1 MDINLALTFDDVAL
15 VPQFNNV
22 ESRTQ
27 PSLETWLSKSSKIG
41 IPVLCANM
49 DTTIGDEMADL
60 LIKNGSIP
68 IFHRFTTLEKQKE
81 WVKKYQNNC
90 YISCGV
96 NHFENIVELLELGA
110 RGVCIDIAHGHSEV
124 MINLIKR
131 IKSRFPDKE
140 VIAGNVCSS
149 TAVHDLYNAGAD
161 AIKCGVGPG
170 SCCTTR
176 MVTGFGV
183 PQFTAILNCA
193 KAAKKLKIPLI
204 ADGGI
209 RNSRDMV
216 LALAAGAST
225 VMIGG
230 LFSKTIESPSE
241 LFEKDGKQFK
251 KYRGQASKDFQDD
264 FYGKVKSGTVPEG
277 VSFEVECSGS
287 AQDLL
292 DNLCGGLRSGLT
304 YGGSKSIKEL
314 QNKAEFVRVTRN
326 YLTESNP
333 RTQVSK

>member
-49 DTTIGDEMADL
+49 DTTIEDEMADL

-68 IFHRFTTLEKQKE
+68 IFHRFITLEKQKE

>member
-22 ESRTQ
+22 QSRTQ

-49 DTTIGDEMADL
+49 DTTIGDEMADI

-68 IFHRFTTLEKQKE
+68 IFHRFTSLEQQKK
-81 WVKKYQNNC
+81 WVNKYKNNC
-90 YISCGV
+90 YISCGI
-96 NHFENIVELLELGA
+96 NNFENIVELLELGP

-131 IKSRFPDKE
+131 IKSKFPDKE
-140 VIAGNVCSS
+140 VIAGNVCTSI
-149 TAVHDLYNAGAD
+149 AVHDLYNAGAD

-193 KAAKKLKIPLI
+193 KATKKLKIPLI

-230 LFSKTIESPSE
+230 LFSKTFESPSE
-241 LFEKDGKQFK
+241 VIEKNGITYK

-264 FYGKVKSGTVPEG
+264 YYGQVKTGTVPEG
-277 VSFEVECSGS
+277 VSFDVECSGS
-287 AQDLL
+287 VQDLI

>member
-96 NHFENIVELLELGA
+96 NHFVNIVELLELGA

-264 FYGKVKSGTVPEG
+264 FYGKVKLGTVPEG

>member
-1 MDINLALTFDDVAL
+1 MEINQALTFDDVAL

-27 PSLETWLSKSSKIG
+27 PTLETWLTKNFKIN
-41 IPVLCANM
+41 IPILCANM

-60 LIKNGSIP
+60 LIKNGGIP
-68 IFHRFTTLEKQKE
+68 IFHRFCSLQQQKD
-81 WVKKYQNNC
+81 WVLKYKENC
-90 YISCGV
+90 YISCGI
-96 NHFENIVELLELGA
+96 NNYDNIVQLLELGA
-110 RGVCIDIAHGHSEV
+110 RGVCIDIAHGHSKV
-124 MINLIKR
+124 MIDLVKKIKTQ
-131 IKSRFPDKE
+131 FPNKD
-140 VIAGNVCSS
+140 VIAGNVCTA
-149 TAVHDLYNAGAD
+149 TAVHDLYSAGAD

-193 KAAKKLKIPLI
+193 KVARKLKIPLI

-209 RNSRDMV
+209 RNSRDIV

-230 LFSKTIESPSE
+230 LFSKTIESPTE
-241 LFEKDGKQFK
+241 LIVRDGESFK

-264 FYGKVKSGTVPEG
+264 YYGQVKKGTVPEG
-277 VSFEVECSGS
+277 VSFEVKCSGS
-287 AQDLL
+287 AQNLI

-314 QNKAEFVRVTRN
+314 QNKAEFVQVTRN

-333 RTQVSK
+333 RTQISK